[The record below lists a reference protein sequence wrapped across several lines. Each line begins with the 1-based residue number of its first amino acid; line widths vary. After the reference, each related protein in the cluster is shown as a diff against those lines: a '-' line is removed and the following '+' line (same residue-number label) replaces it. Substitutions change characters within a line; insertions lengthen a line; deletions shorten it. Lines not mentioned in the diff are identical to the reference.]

1 MTPVYLNPAS
11 SSFPFVDLEE
21 EQHLQLFLSPHQAA
35 TSLSGPTNFF
45 NTTHDQRESKLA
57 ESRQH
62 DDHEARTAY
71 FNCMVSFF
79 FLSYHFIFQCDL
91 NFWCREALCGA
102 RTSFSNANIYMIIT

>member
-11 SSFPFVDLEE
+11 SSFPFVDLKE

-62 DDHEARTAY
+62 DDHEARTAS
-71 FNCMVSFF
+71 FNCMVSWFHFSFCLTILFF
-79 FLSYHFIFQCDL
+79 NVISTSGVEKHCVVPVHPFL
-91 NFWCREALCGA
+91 
-102 RTSFSNANIYMIIT
+102 MPIIT